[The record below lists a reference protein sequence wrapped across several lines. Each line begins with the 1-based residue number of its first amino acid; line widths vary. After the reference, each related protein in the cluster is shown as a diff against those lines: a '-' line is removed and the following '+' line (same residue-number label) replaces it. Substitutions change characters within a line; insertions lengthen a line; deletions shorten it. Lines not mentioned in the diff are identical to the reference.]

1 MCRSRYVNALT
12 PYLMPWFSSPTTWY
26 HQHVI
31 GHHSY
36 PNVGH
41 KDPDLAH
48 APQLMREHV
57 SIKWRP
63 VHKKQHSIWR
73 FGFMWTVA
81 VGLGLHLM
89 ADTKLML
96 QEEYNRVVPAM
107 PGLRCWSWRLS
118 HLLGRVIYL
127 FFSYGWP
134 WFVMDSNLKAL
145 VFSVVPMTI
154 FSLLFMLNSQVNHL
168 TPETG
173 HAECAPCCC
182 YCVVCQCHDGDDACW
197 GLCWRTGS
205 LAHVGCL
212 LAAVTAA

>member
-1 MCRSRYVNALT
+1 VNALT

-107 PGLRCWSWRLS
+107 PVLQLRLAVVCDGLQPQGSGV
-118 HLLGRVIYL
+118 LGRADDDL
-127 FFSYGWP
+127 LS
-134 WFVMDSNLKAL
+134 AL
-145 VFSVVPMTI
+145 HAQLASQPPHPRNGARRMCALLLLLRSLPM
-154 FSLLFMLNSQVNHL
+154 
-168 TPETG
+168 P
-173 HAECAPCCC
+173 
-182 YCVVCQCHDGDDACW
+182 
-197 GLCWRTGS
+197 
-205 LAHVGCL
+205 
-212 LAAVTAA
+212 